1 MNSQASGR
9 PGNSCELQSLT
20 RGCILNIVPE
30 LARQPNEMADL
41 ISGFDWA
48 ATSLGPRSEW
58 PACLKAAVDIMLPAQ
73 AQIVMFWGEDFI
85 ALYNDAY
92 ATTIGDKHPRALGRP
107 ARENWAEL
115 WSDLEPLL
123 RSVLHDGVAVVA
135 KDRPFYIERYGY
147 PETVYFDISYSP
159 VRDADGRALGVFC
172 IVNETTERVRTEQ
185 ALRESEELFRA
196 VISQSTTG
204 FAQCELDGRFV
215 RVNERFCEIVGY
227 SENELLGMR
236 TYDITYADDLH
247 ETTRLFETMMATG
260 ESFEIEKRYV
270 RKDGSLVWVANSISG
285 LKDSSGR
292 IQRAAAIVTDI
303 SERKRAQEVERQLA
317 AIVASSDDAILSIDL
332 NMIITSWNS
341 GAERLYG
348 QSAEEAIGQS
358 VMMLVPEDRS
368 DEEPA
373 ILARI
378 RSGQKVEPYETKR
391 RNKNGELVDV
401 LLSVSPI
408 YDVYGRI
415 VGASKTAH
423 DISAKKEAE
432 RLQTVLV
439 GELNHRVKNVLATVM
454 AIARQTLGRDDVDK
468 TSVETFEARLSSMA
482 RAHDLL
488 IHGKWE
494 QAELTEIIAQ
504 ALSPYP
510 KDRFEISGP
519 AIKLAPRAVV
529 SISLALHELAT
540 NAAKYG
546 ALSVPDGRIAI
557 TWSLE
562 SGGAERL
569 KLRWQEAGGPTVTP
583 PTRRGF
589 GSRLIESLLAAE
601 LNGKVQISYEPSGL
615 ICEVD
620 AAAGIGWD
628 QDRGT
633 AE

>member
-1 MNSQASGR
+1 
-9 PGNSCELQSLT
+9 
-20 RGCILNIVPE
+20 
-30 LARQPNEMADL
+30 MAAL

-48 ATSLGPRSEW
+48 KTGLGPRSEW
-58 PACLKAAVDIMLPAQ
+58 PACLTTTVDIMLSAQ
-73 AQIVMFWGEDFI
+73 AQIVLFWGEDFI

-92 ATTIGDKHPRALGRP
+92 APTIGDKHPRALGRP
-107 ARENWAEL
+107 AKENWAEL

-123 RSVLHDGVAVVA
+123 RSVLHDGNTIAA
-135 KDRPFYIERYGY
+135 KDRPFYIERHGY
-147 PETVYFDISYSP
+147 PETAYFDISYSP
-159 VRDADGRALGVFC
+159 VHDTDGKVLGVFC
-172 IVNETTERVRTEQ
+172 IVNETTERVRSEQ
-185 ALRESEELFRA
+185 ALRDSEERLRA
-196 VISQSTTG
+196 VISQSATG
-204 FAQCELDGRFV
+204 IAQCELDGRFV
-215 RVNERFCEIVGY
+215 LVNGRFCEIVGY
-227 SENELLGMR
+227 SESELLGMR
-236 TYDITYADDLH
+236 MHDITYPDDLR
-247 ETTRLFETMMATG
+247 ENTRLFEQMMATG

-270 RKDGSLVWVANSISG
+270 RKDGSLVWVANSVSG
-285 LKDSSGR
+285 LRDGSGR
-292 IQRAAAIVTDI
+292 IQRVAGVVIDI
-303 SERKRAQEVERQLA
+303 NERKRAQEVERRLA
-317 AIVASSDDAILSIDL
+317 AIIASSDDAILSTDL
-332 NMIITSWNS
+332 NMVITSWNT

-348 QSAEEAIGQS
+348 QSAEEAIGRS

-368 DEEPA
+368 NEEPA

-378 RSGQKVEPYETKR
+378 RAGQKVEPYETKR
-391 RNKNGELVDV
+391 RCRNGELVDV

-408 YDVYGRI
+408 YDAYGRI
-415 VGASKTAH
+415 VGASKIAH

-454 AIARQTLGRDDVDK
+454 AIARQTLGRGEADK

-494 QAELTEIIAQ
+494 QAELTTVIAQ

-546 ALSVPDGRIAI
+546 ALSVPDGRVAI
-557 TWSLE
+557 SWLLE
-562 SGGAERL
+562 TGKTERL
-569 KLRWQEAGGPTVTP
+569 KLRWQESGGPAVEP

-601 LNGKVQISYEPSGL
+601 LNGEVHLSYEPSGL
-615 ICEVD
+615 VCEVD

-628 QDRGT
+628 QSRDT

>member
-1 MNSQASGR
+1 
-9 PGNSCELQSLT
+9 
-20 RGCILNIVPE
+20 
-30 LARQPNEMADL
+30 MAAL

-48 ATSLGPRSEW
+48 ATSLGPKSAW
-58 PACLKAAVDIMLPAQ
+58 PACLTAAVDIMLSAQ
-73 AQIVMFWGEDFI
+73 AQIVMFWGEDFV

-92 ATTIGDKHPRALGRP
+92 APTIGDKHPQALGHP

-123 RSVLHDGVAVVA
+123 RSVLHEGQTVVA
-135 KDRPFYIERYGY
+135 KDRPFYIERYSY

-159 VRDADGRALGVFC
+159 VRDIDGKALGVFC
-172 IVNETTERVRTEQ
+172 IVNETTERVRSEQ
-185 ALRESEELFRA
+185 ALRESEERFRA
-196 VISQSTTG
+196 VISQSATG
-204 FAQCELDGRFV
+204 IAQCELDGRFV
-215 RVNERFCEIVGY
+215 LVNERFCEIVGY
-227 SENELLGMR
+227 SETELLEMR
-236 TYDITYADDLH
+236 MHDITYPDDLR
-247 ETTRLFETMMATG
+247 ENNRMFETMMATG
-260 ESFEIEKRYV
+260 ENFEIEKRYV
-270 RKDGSLVWVANSISG
+270 RKDGSLVWVANSVSG
-285 LKDSSGR
+285 VRDSSGR
-292 IQRAAAIVTDI
+292 IERVAGVITDI
-303 SERKRAQEVERQLA
+303 SERKRIQEVERRLA
-317 AIVASSDDAILSIDL
+317 AIIASSDDAILSTDL
-332 NMIITSWNS
+332 KMVITSWNI

-348 QSAEEAIGQS
+348 HSAEEAIGQS

-368 DEEPA
+368 EEEPA
-373 ILARI
+373 ILAQI
-378 RSGQKVEPYETKR
+378 RAGQKVEPYETKR
-391 RNKNGELVDV
+391 RRKNGELVDV

-408 YDVYGRI
+408 YDAYGRI
-415 VGASKTAH
+415 IGASKIAH

-432 RLQTVLV
+432 RLQTVLA

-468 TSVETFEARLSSMA
+468 TSVETFEARLASMA

-488 IHGKWE
+488 IHGQWE
-494 QAELTEIIAQ
+494 QAELTAVIAQ

-546 ALSVPDGRIAI
+546 ALSVADGRVAI
-557 TWSLE
+557 TWSVE
-562 SGGAERL
+562 TGEADRL
-569 KLRWQEAGGPTVTP
+569 KLRWQETGGPIVQP
-583 PTRRGF
+583 PTRKGF

-601 LNGKVQISYEPSGL
+601 LNGKVHIGYEPSGL

-628 QDRGT
+628 QTRNT

>member
-1 MNSQASGR
+1 M
-9 PGNSCELQSLT
+9 
-20 RGCILNIVPE
+20 PE
-30 LARQPNEMADL
+30 LANHTNEMAAL

-48 ATSLGPRSEW
+48 ATNLGPKSAW
-58 PACLKAAVDIMLPAQ
+58 PPCLTAAVDIMLSAQ
-73 AQIVMFWGEDFI
+73 AQIVMFWGEDFV

-92 ATTIGDKHPRALGRP
+92 APTIGDKHPQALGHP

-123 RSVLHDGVAVVA
+123 RSVLHDGKTVVA
-135 KDRPFYIERYGY
+135 KDRPFYIERHGY

-159 VRDADGRALGVFC
+159 VRDAAGRALGVFC
-172 IVNETTERVRTEQ
+172 IVNETTERVRANQ
-185 ALRESEELFRA
+185 ALRDSEEQFRA
-196 VISQSTTG
+196 VISQSSTG
-204 FAQCELDGRFV
+204 MAQCELDGRFIQ
-215 RVNERFCEIVGY
+215 VNGRFCEIVGY
-227 SENELLGMR
+227 AENELLGMR
-236 TYDITYADDLH
+236 MDEITYPDDLH
-247 ETTRLFETMMATG
+247 ENARLFETMMTTG

-270 RKDGSLVWVANSISG
+270 RKDGSLVWVANSVSG

-292 IQRAAAIVTDI
+292 IQRVAAIITDI
-303 SERKRAQEVERQLA
+303 SERKRAQEIERQLA

-391 RNKNGELVDV
+391 RNKNGKLVDV

-408 YDVYGRI
+408 YDAYGRI

-468 TSVETFEARLSSMA
+468 ASVETFEARLSSMA

-488 IHGKWE
+488 IHGQWE
-494 QAELTEIIAQ
+494 QAELTAVIAQ

-546 ALSVPDGRIAI
+546 ALSVAEGRVAI

-562 SGGAERL
+562 TGKTDHL
-569 KLRWQEAGGPTVTP
+569 KLRWQESGGPIVKP
-583 PTRRGF
+583 PTRKGF

-601 LNGKVQISYEPSGL
+601 LGGKVQVSYEPSGL

-628 QDRGT
+628 QAARDT

>member
-1 MNSQASGR
+1 M
-9 PGNSCELQSLT
+9 
-20 RGCILNIVPE
+20 PE
-30 LARQPNEMADL
+30 LASHTNEMAAL

-48 ATSLGPRSEW
+48 ATSVGPKSAW
-58 PACLKAAVDIMLPAQ
+58 PPCLTAAVDIMLSAQ
-73 AQIVMFWGEDFI
+73 AQIVMFWGDDFV

-92 ATTIGDKHPRALGRP
+92 APTIGDKHPQALGRP

-115 WSDLEPLL
+115 WNDLEPLL
-123 RSVLHDGVAVVA
+123 QSVLHDGKTVAA

-172 IVNETTERVRTEQ
+172 IVNETTEQVRANQ
-185 ALRESEELFRA
+185 ALRDSEEQFRA
-196 VISQSTTG
+196 VISQSSTG
-204 FAQCELDGRFV
+204 MAQCELDGRFIQ
-215 RVNERFCEIVGY
+215 VNGRFCEIVGY
-227 SENELLGMR
+227 AENELLGMR
-236 TYDITYADDLH
+236 MDEITYPDDLH
-247 ETTRLFETMMATG
+247 ENARLFEAMMTTG

-270 RKDGSLVWVANSISG
+270 RKDGSLVWVANSVSG

-292 IQRAAAIVTDI
+292 IQRVAAIIIDI
-303 SERKRAQEVERQLA
+303 SERKRAQEIERQLA

-468 TSVETFEARLSSMA
+468 ASVETFEARLSSMA

-488 IHGKWE
+488 IHGQWE
-494 QAELTEIIAQ
+494 QAELTAVIAQ

-546 ALSVPDGRIAI
+546 ALSVADGRVAI

-562 SGGAERL
+562 TGRTDHL
-569 KLRWQEAGGPTVTP
+569 KLRWRESGGPIVKP
-583 PTRRGF
+583 PTRKGF

-601 LNGKVQISYEPSGL
+601 LSGKVQVRYEPSGL

>member
-1 MNSQASGR
+1 M
-9 PGNSCELQSLT
+9 
-20 RGCILNIVPE
+20 LNIVPE
-30 LARQPNEMADL
+30 LASHTNEMAAL

-48 ATSLGPRSEW
+48 ATSLGPKSAW
-58 PACLKAAVDIMLPAQ
+58 PACLTAAVDIMLSAQ
-73 AQIVMFWGEDFI
+73 AQIVMFWGEDFV

-92 ATTIGDKHPRALGRP
+92 APTIGDKHPQALGHP

-123 RSVLHDGVAVVA
+123 RSVLHEGQTVVA
-135 KDRPFYIERYGY
+135 KDRPFYIERYSY

-159 VRDADGRALGVFC
+159 VRDIDGKALGVFC
-172 IVNETTERVRTEQ
+172 IVNETTERVRSEQ
-185 ALRESEELFRA
+185 ALRESEERFRA
-196 VISQSTTG
+196 VISQSATG
-204 FAQCELDGRFV
+204 IAQCELDGRFV
-215 RVNERFCEIVGY
+215 LVNERFCEIVGY
-227 SENELLGMR
+227 SETELLEMR
-236 TYDITYADDLH
+236 MHDITYPDDLR
-247 ETTRLFETMMATG
+247 ENNRMFETMMATG
-260 ESFEIEKRYV
+260 ENFEIEKRYV
-270 RKDGSLVWVANSISG
+270 RKDGSLVWVANSVSG
-285 LKDSSGR
+285 VRDSSGR
-292 IQRAAAIVTDI
+292 IERVAGVITDI
-303 SERKRAQEVERQLA
+303 SERKRIQEVERRLA
-317 AIVASSDDAILSIDL
+317 AIIASSDDAILSTDL
-332 NMIITSWNS
+332 KMVITSWNI

-348 QSAEEAIGQS
+348 HSAEEAIGQS

-368 DEEPA
+368 EEEPA
-373 ILARI
+373 ILAQI
-378 RSGQKVEPYETKR
+378 RAGQKVEPYETKR
-391 RNKNGELVDV
+391 RRKNGELVDV

-408 YDVYGRI
+408 YDAYGRI
-415 VGASKTAH
+415 IGASKIAH

-432 RLQTVLV
+432 RLQTVLA

-468 TSVETFEARLSSMA
+468 TSVETFEARLASMA

-488 IHGKWE
+488 IHGQWE
-494 QAELTEIIAQ
+494 QAELTAVIAQ

-546 ALSVPDGRIAI
+546 ALSVADGRVAI
-557 TWSLE
+557 TWSVE
-562 SGGAERL
+562 TGEADRL
-569 KLRWQEAGGPTVTP
+569 KLRWQETGGPIVQP
-583 PTRRGF
+583 PTRKGF

-601 LNGKVQISYEPSGL
+601 LNGKEPSGL

-628 QDRGT
+628 QTRNT

>member
-1 MNSQASGR
+1 M
-9 PGNSCELQSLT
+9 
-20 RGCILNIVPE
+20 PE
-30 LARQPNEMADL
+30 LASHTNEMAAL

-48 ATSLGPRSEW
+48 ATSLGPKSAW
-58 PACLKAAVDIMLPAQ
+58 PPCLTAAVDIMLSAQ
-73 AQIVMFWGEDFI
+73 TQIVMFWGDDFV

-92 ATTIGDKHPRALGRP
+92 APTIGDKHPQALGHP
-107 ARENWAEL
+107 AKENWAEL

-123 RSVLHDGVAVVA
+123 RSVLHDGKTVAA

-159 VRDADGRALGVFC
+159 VRDADGKALGVFC
-172 IVNETTERVRTEQ
+172 IVNETTERVRADQ
-185 ALRESEELFRA
+185 ALRESEERFRA
-196 VISQSTTG
+196 VISQSATG
-204 FAQCELDGRFV
+204 IAQCELDGRFV
-215 RVNERFCEIVGY
+215 LVNERFCEIAGY
-227 SENELLGMR
+227 SESELLGMR
-236 TYDITYADDLH
+236 MHDITYPDDLR
-247 ETTRLFETMMATG
+247 ENTRMFETMMATG
-260 ESFEIEKRYV
+260 ESFEIEKRYI
-270 RKDGSLVWVANSISG
+270 RKDGSLVWVANSVSG
-285 LKDSSGR
+285 LRDDSGLIR
-292 IQRAAAIVTDI
+292 RVAGVVTDI
-303 SERKRAQEVERQLA
+303 TERKRVQQVEQRLA
-317 AIVASSDDAILSIDL
+317 AIIASSDDAILSTDL
-332 NMIITSWNS
+332 NMVITSWNT

-348 QSAEEAIGQS
+348 HSAEEAIGHS
-358 VMMLVPEDRS
+358 VMMLVPDDRS
-368 DEEPA
+368 EEEPA
-373 ILARI
+373 ILAQI
-378 RSGQKVEPYETKR
+378 RAGQKVEPYETKR
-391 RNKNGELVDV
+391 RCKNGELVDV

-408 YDVYGRI
+408 YDAYGRI
-415 VGASKTAH
+415 IGASKIAH
-423 DISAKKEAE
+423 DNSVKKEAE

-468 TSVETFEARLSSMA
+468 ASVETFEARLSSMA

-488 IHGKWE
+488 IHGQWE
-494 QAELTEIIAQ
+494 QAELTAVIAQ

-546 ALSVPDGRIAI
+546 ALSVADGRVAIA
-557 TWSLE
+557 WSLE
-562 SGGAERL
+562 TGRTDHL
-569 KLRWQEAGGPTVTP
+569 KLRWQESGGPIVKP
-583 PTRRGF
+583 PTRKGF

-601 LNGKVQISYEPSGL
+601 LSGKVQVRYEPGGL

-628 QDRGT
+628 QAHNT

>member
-1 MNSQASGR
+1 M
-9 PGNSCELQSLT
+9 
-20 RGCILNIVPE
+20 PE
-30 LARQPNEMADL
+30 LASHTNEMAAL

-48 ATSLGPRSEW
+48 ATSLGPKSAW
-58 PACLKAAVDIMLPAQ
+58 PPCLTAAVDIMLSAR
-73 AQIVMFWGEDFI
+73 AQIVMFWGEDFV

-92 ATTIGDKHPRALGRP
+92 APTIGDKHPHALGHP

-115 WSDLEPLL
+115 WNDLEPLL
-123 RSVLHDGVAVVA
+123 RSVLHDGQTVVA

-159 VRDADGRALGVFC
+159 VRDADGKVLGVFC
-172 IVNETTERVRTEQ
+172 IVNETTERVRSEQ
-185 ALRESEELFRA
+185 ILRESEERIRA
-196 VISQSTTG
+196 VISQSATG
-204 FAQCELDGRFV
+204 MAQCELDGRFIQ
-215 RVNERFCEIVGY
+215 VNGRFCEIVGY
-227 SENELLGMR
+227 SETELLGMR
-236 TYDITYADDLH
+236 IDDITYPDDLR
-247 ETTRLFETMMATG
+247 ENRRLFETMMATG
-260 ESFEIEKRYV
+260 ENFEIEKRYI
-270 RKDGSLVWVANSISG
+270 RKDGSLVWVANAVSG
-285 LKDSSGR
+285 LRDGSGR
-292 IQRAAAIVTDI
+292 IQRVAGVVTDI
-303 SERKRAQEVERQLA
+303 TERKQAQQIERRLA
-317 AIVASSDDAILSIDL
+317 AIIASSDDAILSIDL
-332 NMIITSWNS
+332 NMVIRSWNT

-348 QSAEEAIGQS
+348 HSAEEAVGRS
-358 VMMLVPEDRS
+358 VTMLLPDDRS
-368 DEEPA
+368 EEETT

-378 RSGQKVEPYETKR
+378 RAGQRVEPYETKR
-391 RNKNGELVDV
+391 RRRNGELVDV

-408 YDVYGRI
+408 YDTYGRI

-468 TSVETFEARLSSMA
+468 ASVETFEARLSSMA

-488 IHGKWE
+488 IHGQWE
-494 QAELTEIIAQ
+494 QAELTAVIAQ

-546 ALSVPDGRIAI
+546 ALSVADGRVAI
-557 TWSLE
+557 TWSVE
-562 SGGAERL
+562 MGETDQL
-569 KLRWQEAGGPTVTP
+569 KLRWQESGGPVVNT
-583 PTRRGF
+583 PTRKGF

-601 LNGKVQISYEPSGL
+601 LNGKVHVSYEPSGL

-628 QDRGT
+628 QARDT
-633 AE
+633 AK